1 MMDPADAFLAHV
13 NQLAANAG
21 IELDDEDLRAIF
33 EESQAGGFNASAT
46 EAAFD
51 SHFDWDDD
59 DDFDDD
65 DESDD
70 ETGEERL
77 VRHITDDAHRLS
89 AELGRRLT
97 VREQQVIA
105 RGALEQAERY
115 GQVNAEEALDDHYRA
130 TGERR
135 PDTGTQEGRG
145 EYYRQRLEEMDS
157 PSKPDPDRE
166 YDLGNT
172 EDRHAFIQAR
182 MNGAEFED
190 AQDA

>member
-13 NQLAANAG
+13 NHLADNAG

-59 DDFDDD
+59 DDDFED
-65 DESDD
+65 DEAD
-70 ETGEERL
+70 EETADERL
-77 VRHITDDAHRLS
+77 IRHVTDDAHRLS

-97 VREQQVIA
+97 AREQQVIA
-105 RGALEQAERY
+105 QGALEQAERY

-130 TGERR
+130 TGARR
-135 PDTGTQEGRG
+135 PDTNTQEGRG
-145 EYYRQRLEEMDS
+145 EYYRQRLEELNP
-157 PSKPDPDRE
+157 PSEPDPDRE
-166 YDLGNT
+166 YDLSNT
-172 EDRHAFIQAR
+172 DDRHAFLGAR
-182 MNGAEFED
+182 LNGAEFEEAPGD
-190 AQDA
+190 